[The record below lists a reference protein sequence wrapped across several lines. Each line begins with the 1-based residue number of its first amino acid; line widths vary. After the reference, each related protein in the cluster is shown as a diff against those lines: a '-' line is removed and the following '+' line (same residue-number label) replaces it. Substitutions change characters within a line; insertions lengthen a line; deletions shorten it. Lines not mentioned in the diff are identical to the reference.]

1 MQRKDLKIL
10 LLQIR
15 DDAIVRKEELE
26 SFAKYSKLKLEQFTV
41 LNVFDTPN
49 FNEDVLDG
57 YDALYVGGASEANVL
72 EPKRYKFVNDC
83 ISLINHAGESG
94 VPTFAS
100 CFGFQLAVLAFGGT
114 ILSKDE
120 DYEMGSIPI
129 TLTNLAEIDPVFKG
143 TSDEFP
149 ALSIHRQYA
158 IELPSNLDLLAY
170 TNQCLHSFK
179 LRNKPLWAFQF
190 HPEVDRAT
198 VFKRLAIYKD
208 AYTDSEDQ
216 FQKVLDS
223 LVETPESHNL
233 MLNFVDRVLL

>member
-57 YDALYVGGASEANVL
+57 YDALYIGGASEANVL